1 MDVVVVEVVD
11 VPDVV
16 RSTITAASISS
27 TTCDTGIG
35 TAAGSALVHNLLF
48 MSPTLT
54 AACRS
59 LPANVVPAA
68 LAGAALGSTAAAVAG
83 STARF
88 RPPRASTLSSVACRQ
103 CLKNFFARHTKYL

>member
-1 MDVVVVEVVD
+1 VDVVVVDVVD

-59 LPANVVPAA
+59 LRRTAAA
-68 LAGAALGSTAAAVAG
+68 LVGAALGSAAAAG